1 LPSKSFVDAPHLNPL
16 FHYLYPPFKTHR
28 NKSRLMQPVTMV
40 FPFFPFKRRK
50 GLILKAGA
58 FFLLFP
64 SFLHAQLVFQKTFG
78 GPQNEYFNQIRTL
91 PSGGYALAGAAASG
105 SAGERDYYIQTTD
118 QAGNAVW
125 SRQEGTSARDI
136 AWDISLLQN
145 GDYLVTGA
153 TLNSPPTLDNGFF
166 GRYDATGNP
175 IWTRGFGANATDD
188 EFFKGQAIQPAGFA
202 FCGFSDGFGGQVNM
216 SLAITDPL
224 GNILSVNHFGE
235 AGLEY
240 AYDFKQTNDGGFIL
254 AGRTNSFGLGND
266 AYLVKISALGLVQ
279 WARSVGG
286 AGDDQ
291 AWSVQQTTD
300 GGFLCGGFTS
310 SFGNGEEMW
319 AFKLDASGNLV
330 WSRTIGLPL
339 ADRAYMAREL
349 PGNRVALVG
358 FVTGG
363 AGGKDAALVVLDAN
377 QNVAFAKAYGSA
389 ADEEFMA
396 IDLRNNPSGGFAM
409 AGYSSGL
416 GAGLQDGYLVVTD
429 TLGFS
434 GCQETNLSVNATINN
449 PNLAGSASVFV
460 GFVPQVPNLIPSFP
474 NFQPACLCQDYLPAQ
489 LPQGPTMVCASAA
502 AQIYTQAPIE
512 GNPIFQWGANSATL
526 LPPTNDTIVSV
537 SFGSQSA
544 QLWVQANYGG
554 CTQVNLDTLS
564 INVSQLA
571 VNITG
576 TDSSCVGELIQLSAQ
591 VTSAVGNTSF
601 TWNTGAISSSVTYS
615 PTQTT
620 GYGVTVTDG
629 MGCTATDTTTV
640 LVFPYPIVNLGPDTV
655 ACASIAL
662 SLTAGNP
669 GAQYLW
675 NTGAT
680 TGTILASN
688 FGTYWV
694 RVEKDGCASTDTL
707 IVSFALP
714 PGISI
719 LADSLV
725 CPNAL
730 ITLTAQTDTGAS
742 IVEYLWSNG
751 QTTAQALVIPQ
762 TSDTITLEV
771 TDSNGCQNTA
781 IHFLNVIE
789 VDPNRIWIPRAFS
802 PNNDLIND
810 SVWVHFSFPQLDLTE
825 GFNFTIFDRWGGI
838 IKDFDGPNDSWDGRT
853 ADGSERLPAGS
864 YAWRLFIRN
873 ECFEEPVNRL
883 GSLQLLR

>member
-1 LPSKSFVDAPHLNPL
+1 
-16 FHYLYPPFKTHR
+16 
-28 NKSRLMQPVTMV
+28 MQPATMV
-40 FPFFPFKRRK
+40 FPFFPSKRRK
-50 GLILKAGA
+50 GLILKIGA

-64 SFLHAQLVFQKTFG
+64 CLLQAQLVFQKTFG

-91 PSGGYALAGAAASG
+91 PTGGYALAGASASG
-105 SAGERDYYIQTTD
+105 SAGERDYWIQTTD

-125 SRQEGTSARDI
+125 SRQDGTSARDI

-145 GDYLVTGA
+145 GDFLLTGA
-153 TLNSPPTLDNGFF
+153 SLNAPPTLDDGFF

-175 IWTRGFGANATDD
+175 VWTRGFGSNTTDD

-202 FCGFSDGFGGQVNM
+202 FCGFANGFGGQVNM

-224 GNILSVNHFGE
+224 GNILSVSHFGE
-235 AGLEY
+235 AGFEY
-240 AYDFKQTNDGGFIL
+240 AYDFEQTSDGGFIL
-254 AGRTNSFGLGND
+254 AGRTSSFGPVND
-266 AYLVKISALGLVQ
+266 AYVVKVSALGLVQ
-279 WARSVGG
+279 WAKAVGG
-286 AGDDQ
+286 GGDDQ
-291 AWSVQQTTD
+291 AWSVEQTAD

-319 AFKLDASGNLV
+319 AFKLDALGNLV
-330 WSRTIGLPL
+330 WSRTFGLPS
-339 ADRAYMAREL
+339 ADRAYMAMEL
-349 PGNRVALVG
+349 SGNRVAVVG
-358 FVTGG
+358 FITGG

-377 QNVAFAKAYGSA
+377 QNIAFAKAYGSA
-389 ADEEFMA
+389 GDEEFMA
-396 IDLRNNPSGGFAM
+396 LDLRNNPSGGFAM

-416 GAGLQDGYLVVTD
+416 GAGLQDGFLVVTD
-429 TLGFS
+429 TLGIS
-434 GCQETNLSVNATINN
+434 GCQELTLPFIAAVNN
-449 PNLAGSASVFV
+449 PNIVGTASIFT
-460 GFVPQVPNLIPSFP
+460 GFTPQVPNLIPGFP

-489 LPQGPTMVCASAA
+489 LPQGPAMVCASAT
-502 AQIYTQAPIE
+502 AQNYLQPPIE
-512 GNPIFQWGANSATL
+512 GNPTFQWGATGATL
-526 LPPTNDTIVSV
+526 LPPTNDTLVSV
-537 SFGSQSA
+537 SFGTQSA

-554 CTQVNLDTLS
+554 CTQVNLDTLT

-571 VNITG
+571 VNIVG
-576 TDSSCVGELIQLSAQ
+576 TDSSCVGDPIQLTAQ
-591 VTSAVGNTSF
+591 VTFAVGNTAF
-601 TWNTGAISSSVTYS
+601 TWNTGAISNSVSYN

-640 LVFPYPIVNLGPDTV
+640 LVFPFPIVNLGPDTI

-662 SLTAGNP
+662 NLSAGNP

-675 NTGAT
+675 STGAT
-680 TGTILASN
+680 TGSIVAGN

-694 RVEKDGCASTDTL
+694 QVEKDGCGSTDTL
-707 IVSFALP
+707 NVSFAAP
-714 PGISI
+714 PKVSI
-719 LADSLV
+719 LADTLV

-730 ITLTAQTDTGAS
+730 IDLFAQVDSGVS
-742 IVEYLWSNG
+742 IVQYFWSNG

-762 TSDTITLEV
+762 TSDTITLQV
-771 TDSNGCQNTA
+771 TDSNGCQSTA
-781 IHFLNVIE
+781 RHYLDVIQ

-838 IKDFDGPNDSWDGRT
+838 IKDFDGPDDSWDGRT

>member
-1 LPSKSFVDAPHLNPL
+1 
-16 FHYLYPPFKTHR
+16 
-28 NKSRLMQPVTMV
+28 MQPFTMV
-40 FPFFPFKRRK
+40 FSFFSSINRK
-50 GLILKAGA
+50 VLFFQTGLI
-58 FFLLFP
+58 FLCTASTMP
-64 SFLHAQLVFQKTFG
+64 AQLVFQKTFG

-91 PSGGYALAGAAASG
+91 PSGGYALAGASASG
-105 SAGERDYYIQTTD
+105 SAGERDYWIQTTD

-145 GDYLVTGA
+145 GDYLLTGA
-153 TLNSPPTLDNGFF
+153 SLNAPPTLDDGFF

-175 IWTRGFGANATDD
+175 IWTRGFGSNTTDD

-202 FCGFSDGFGGQVNM
+202 FCGFANGFGGQVNM
-216 SLAITDPL
+216 SLAIADPL

-235 AGLEY
+235 AGFEY
-240 AYDFKQTNDGGFIL
+240 AYDFEQTSDGGFIL
-254 AGRTNSFGLGND
+254 AGRTTSFGPLSD
-266 AYLVKISALGLVQ
+266 AYIVKVSALGLVQ
-279 WARSVGG
+279 WARAVGG
-286 AGDDQ
+286 GGDDQ
-291 AWSVQQTTD
+291 AWSVEQTAD

-319 AFKLDASGNLV
+319 AFKLDALGNLV
-330 WSRTIGLPL
+330 WSRTMGLPS
-339 ADRAYMAREL
+339 ADRAYMAMEL
-349 PGNRVALVG
+349 PGGKVALVG

-377 QNVAFAKAYGSA
+377 QNIVFAKAYGSA

-396 IDLRNNPSGGFAM
+396 LDLRNNPSGGFAM

-416 GAGLQDGYLVVTD
+416 GAGLQDGFLVVTD

-434 GCQETNLSVNATINN
+434 GCQEIALSLNATVNN
-449 PNLAGSASVFV
+449 PTIAGTASIFI
-460 GFVPQVPNLIPSFP
+460 GFTPQVPNLIPSFP
-474 NFQPACLCQDYLPAQ
+474 NFQPACLCQDYQPAQ
-489 LPQGPTMVCASAA
+489 LPQGATMVCATAT
-502 AQIYTQAPIE
+502 AQTYTQSPLE
-512 GNPIFQWGANSATL
+512 GNPGFQWGASGATL
-526 LPPTNDTIVSV
+526 LPPSNDTLVSV
-537 SFGSQSA
+537 SFGTQSA

-571 VNITG
+571 VNIVG
-576 TDSSCVGELIQLSAQ
+576 TDSSCVGEPIQLTAQ
-591 VTSAVGNTSF
+591 VSSAVGNPTF
-601 TWNTGAISSSVTYS
+601 AWNTGAISGAVTYS
-615 PTQTT
+615 PTQNT

-640 LVFPYPIVNLGPDTV
+640 LVFPYPVVNLGPDTI
-655 ACASIAL
+655 ACSSIAL
-662 SLTAGNP
+662 NLSAGNP

-675 NTGAT
+675 STGAT

-688 FGTYWV
+688 FGSYWV
-694 RVEKDGCASTDTL
+694 RVEKDGCAGTDTL
-707 IVSFALP
+707 NVAFAAP
-714 PGISI
+714 TGISI
-719 LADSLV
+719 LADTLV

-730 ITLTAQTDTGAS
+730 IDLFAVADSGGS
-742 IVEYLWSNG
+742 IVQYLWSNG

-762 TSDTITLEV
+762 VSDTITLQV
-771 TDSNGCQNTA
+771 IDSNGCQSTA
-781 IHFLNVIE
+781 IHYLNVIE
-789 VDPNRIWIPRAFS
+789 VDPNRIWIPLAFS

-864 YAWRLFIRN
+864 YAWRLLIRN